1 MKSGVWEFK
10 RMNHIGRKLYHLMGG
25 VGLLSLYYLI
35 GRDRALTFYTVLFVT
50 VLGLDI
56 IRLAIP
62 AVNRFIFKWFSSFIR
77 RNEEHKLTG
86 TAPYILGIGLSLYFY
101 ATPIATAAIC
111 FLAFGDV
118 AATTIGERYG
128 KIKIGD
134 KSLEGTTA
142 FAVAALC
149 AGLLLMFVGV
159 HLLTW
164 VTILGALVA
173 AGVELLPLRINDN
186 LAIPI
191 VSGGVME
198 LAVRMAR

>member
-1 MKSGVWEFK
+1 
-10 RMNHIGRKLYHLMGG
+10 MNHIGRKLYHLMGG
-25 VGLLSLYYLI
+25 VGLLSLYYI
-35 GRDRALTFYTVLFVT
+35 MGRDRALAFYTVLFVT

-62 AVNRFIFKWFSSFIR
+62 AVNRFIFTWFSSFIR
-77 RNEEHKLTG
+77 SNEEHKLTG

-101 ATPIATAAIC
+101 ATPVATAAIC

-118 AATTIGERYG
+118 AATTVGERYG

-149 AGLLLMFVGV
+149 AGLLLMFAGV

-164 VTILGALVA
+164 VKILGALVA

-186 LAIPI
+186 LVIPI

-198 LAVRMAR
+198 LAVQMAQ